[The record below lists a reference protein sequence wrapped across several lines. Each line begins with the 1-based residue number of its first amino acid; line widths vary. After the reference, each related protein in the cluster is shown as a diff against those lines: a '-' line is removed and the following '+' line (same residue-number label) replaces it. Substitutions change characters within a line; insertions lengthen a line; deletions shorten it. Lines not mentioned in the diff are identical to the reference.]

1 MTKDTRI
8 LAPSLL
14 QSGEGSVHKI
24 PQKGRRTIGVVLP
37 SSNRTVERVA
47 HAFLQSR
54 PGVDVCV
61 ARVPY
66 GGHPA
71 SGYDLES
78 FRCAAALLRDARPDV
93 VLWNATRGALLGFDP
108 DRTLCAML
116 EDMLGVPATT
126 TSLATLE
133 TLKTAGSRRIGLIA
147 QGDRN
152 ECDKLI
158 DAFGK
163 EGITVVDSSALG
175 ISDNFE
181 AAAVTSDEL
190 EEVAFRISRDS
201 TPDCIIVWSTN
212 LGGYSL
218 SMGQTR
224 LHIPILDSATIGF
237 TAAFSFLDGQKTG
250 ADA

>member
-1 MTKDTRI
+1 MPETIRT
-8 LAPSLL
+8 LTSSGP
-14 QSGEGSVHKI
+14 QSGEAAVTT
-24 PQKGRRTIGVVLP
+24 GRQTIGVVLP

-47 HAFLQSR
+47 HAFLKSR

-108 DRTLCAML
+108 DRALCAML

-133 TLKTAGSRRIGLIA
+133 TLRAAGSRRIGLIA

-158 DAFGK
+158 DTFGK
-163 EGITVVDSSALG
+163 EGVTVVESSALG
-175 ISDNFE
+175 ISDNFA
-181 AAAVTSDEL
+181 AAAVTSEEL
-190 EEVAFRISRDS
+190 EKVAFDICQKSA
-201 TPDCIIVWSTN
+201 PDCIIVWSTN
-212 LGGYSL
+212 LGGHSL

-224 LHIPILDSATIGF
+224 LRTPILDSATIGF
-237 TAAFSFLDGQKTG
+237 TSAFSFLDRVEMG
-250 ADA
+250 AHA